1 MDTLR
6 LYDQKEKEGNIV
18 ENQMIEHNSE
28 LEQLQRTGQAI
39 ITNVRITCEQRQL
52 ETRKREKGFEE
63 GNFNKSDRIGS

>member
-1 MDTLR
+1 
-6 LYDQKEKEGNIV
+6 
-18 ENQMIEHNSE
+18 MIEHNSE